1 MNDEYAELS
10 MANRV
15 SATTVA
21 AVPSLSPRA
30 WLMYSAKSS
39 PQLCPGSWI
48 ERASTNKAAP
58 TSTKISTR
66 EPTIRPTSAC
76 HGFGRAVD
84 PASVTTRSSAA
95 APDQTM
101 RRAAYRCDP
110 PAPEQQARGTV
121 PPTVKRVL

>member
-48 ERASTNKAAP
+48 ERASTNRAAP

-66 EPTIRPTSAC
+66 EPRIRPTRAC
-76 HGFGRAVD
+76 SGVGSAVD
-84 PASVTTRSSAA
+84 AGSVPTRSSAA

-101 RRAAYRCDP
+101 GPGAYRRRP